1 MTASSLG
8 AFMAP
13 RQPHPTRAYFFRK
26 HLAKIADQL
35 RAKPHAVCLSL
46 TKDAPG
52 RAGGVAFGM
61 ADGEHFTA
69 DREGVA

>member
-35 RAKPHAVCLSL
+35 RAKPHAACLSL
-46 TKDAPG
+46 TKDTPSG
-52 RAGGVAFGM
+52 AGGVAFGM
-61 ADGEHFTA
+61 AHGEHFAT
-69 DREGVA
+69 DQEPF